1 MRQAIFRM
9 PASVPA
15 EVENP
20 KPSILPSG
28 HAVLARIRSSFR
40 FRLLNILSTAHKP
53 KRTEKNRQFGFIFPT
68 AFFDFFIFII
78 YKS

>member
-9 PASVPA
+9 PAPVPA
-15 EVENP
+15 EVANP

-40 FRLLNILSTAHKP
+40 LRICNPLGTPHKR
-53 KRTEKNRQFGFIFPT
+53 KRTKKNRPFGFIFPT
-68 AFFDFFIFII
+68 HHSLPNFLV
-78 YKS
+78 